1 MAKKQDSFYYENF
14 SECAACACQA
24 AHYLE
29 DALKNFKPEGLS
41 SMLDELH
48 QVEHAADEKKHELSN
63 VLARA
68 FITPIEREDIILL
81 SQNID
86 EVTDK
91 IEDVMLRL
99 YYNNIQSI
107 RPDSLELVSI
117 VVKSCDMVKL
127 MLKEFASFR
136 HSKSLRDH
144 IIAINTLEEQADQV
158 FVTSMRELHTT
169 CTDPVEIICW
179 REVYFYL
186 EKCTD
191 ACEHVADVV
200 EQIVMKNS

>member
-91 IEDVMLRL
+91 IEDVLLRV
-99 YYNNIQSI
+99 YCNNVQKI
-107 RPDSLELVSI
+107 RPEALELSRLVI
-117 VVKSCDMVKL
+117 RCCEEAKL
-127 MLKEFASFR
+127 MAEEFADFKR
-136 HSKSLRDH
+136 SKSLRDH
-144 IIAINTLEEQADQV
+144 IIRINTLEEEADQQ
-158 FVTSMRELHTT
+158 FINSMRTLHTT
-169 CTDPVEIICW
+169 CMDPIEIIVW
-179 REVYFYL
+179 REIFLYL
-186 EKCTD
+186 EKCVD
-191 ACEHVADVV
+191 ACEHVADTV
-200 EQIVMKNS
+200 ESVVMKNS